1 MTLNVLVLESER
13 GAADTAVSEL
23 EAAGHTVV
31 RCHEPGAPAF
41 PCNALAEDA
50 QCPLRTGIVD
60 VALTVRKRP
69 RSQPAPQEDGVA
81 CALESHVPLVVAGSA
96 LMNPYNG
103 FASEVIDDGDGVV
116 DAVKRAAASPL
127 RRHGDRAAGALAG
140 VLEVHGVTNV
150 SPLVE
155 VYRREGRLHVEVHG
169 MHDVEHS
176 VKSVASVRMIGALR
190 QFDRDAAG
198 IDVVFDD

>member
-13 GAADTAVSEL
+13 GAADVAVTEL
-23 EAAGHTVV
+23 EAAGHTVL

-41 PCNALAEDA
+41 PCNALTEDA
-50 QCPLRTGIVD
+50 KCPLRTGIVD

-69 RSQPAPQEDGVA
+69 RSQPAPQEDGVS

-103 FASEVIDDGDGVV
+103 FATEVVDNDGQVV
-116 DAVKRAAASPL
+116 DAVKRAASAPL
-127 RRHGDRAAGALAG
+127 RRHSDRAAGALAA
-140 VLEVHGVTNV
+140 VLEVHGVTGV
-150 SPLVE
+150 TPSAD
-155 VYRREGRLHVEVHG
+155 VYRRNGRLHVEVHG
-169 MHDVEHS
+169 MHDVEHG
-176 VKSVASVRMIGALR
+176 VKSVASVRIIGALR

-198 IDVVFDD
+198 IDVVFDE